1 MVSARLVDC
10 SDTPEEETRKPIPKM
25 MFAAGEEP
33 VGVRVLSYQSPG
45 AIKRI
50 LKTLEA
56 DEVEF
61 IRRSSFGKI
70 VEIGDKPADE
80 NEEKHE
86 LWFRFAGKPVRFSL
100 REFAIVTGLPCGKY
114 PRKSKLKLKE
124 SICEKPYWPSLFGR
138 REVVSVAS
146 VIKML
151 WRRTVKDRE
160 IRIKFSCLAIL
171 ESVLLPT
178 SLKMK
183 ICRDHAEAIENLEE
197 FFSYPWGRLA
207 FDMLVR
213 SIRERDEVAL
223 SQNNIAVKGFALALQ
238 LVMVE
243 AVSSLTE
250 VVQDSCSA
258 SESDSDDDVGDPL
271 WPKKPTLNPAHARNV
286 DKKCVDI
293 VRSIILE
300 DPERPIDES
309 SVTWSDEEE
318 DETVSN
324 MVDLINADF
333 CFRHSMFVGGI
344 TKRDVDR
351 IRESL
356 KPSVKTKKS
365 KQSASPV
372 DVDTGC
378 IASVVMEQVSPQL
391 CVMETNIKEAM
402 KKIDFIE
409 FSVTAIVES
418 MLKKFKDDLVDT
430 VTSMVI
436 SAVGKGQPSADNI
449 TAVNP
454 CAIPH
459 CVSVNDPLR
468 NPVLEANDKCLRNVM
483 EHISDY
489 STPPTSPRNSQNTIP
504 SVVGDAQKA
513 AKPLCPGNH
522 SGAQSAHS
530 QNHSPHVDI
539 TQILVVDKMVAPCIN
554 DMPSFS
560 LGLTQEENMQL
571 EDERLP
577 QERATVS
584 LGDDIVVGDNMDDPQ
599 SSRKSKRQKTVPAA
613 LLHDYQCGPHI
624 LSRMRLSQKVVFVSY
639 EQSEL
644 QRKYANLSKQLNR
657 NIVIDVA
664 GLSISST
671 DIQLLVQ
678 RSRHFPPKVVDILI
692 RLVRLVVL
700 QQPATEG
707 VHNYYFLDSKFASAL
722 SRHYCKFTKSKNKEA
737 YKFPKSLLGF
747 FHDTNGSSLHR
758 RRFYFPLNISQKHWV
773 GICFDTV
780 YGQLTVLDC
789 NFSLFNEEAMEKRL
803 SPFLHMLPY
812 MFRQLCGEIYG
823 EEVLPYTFDRPKSV
837 SQQGDLPE
845 SGLMAVMFMVIHA
858 VYGIDACKSIT
869 SDSLNEEAKC
879 RGIMAFEFKEI
890 L

>member
-56 DEVEF
+56 DE
-61 IRRSSFGKI
+61 
-70 VEIGDKPADE
+70 
-80 NEEKHE
+80 
-86 LWFRFAGKPVRFSL
+86 
-100 REFAIVTGLPCGKY
+100 
-114 PRKSKLKLKE
+114 
-124 SICEKPYWPSLFGR
+124 
-138 REVVSVAS
+138 
-146 VIKML
+146 ML

-160 IRIKFSCLAIL
+160 IRIKFACLAIL

-258 SESDSDDDVGDPL
+258 LESDSDDDVGDPL

-365 KQSASPV
+365 KQSSSPV

-409 FSVTAIVES
+409 SSVTAIVES

-489 STPPTSPRNSQNTIP
+489 STPPTSPRNSQAENTIP

-644 QRKYANLSKQLNR
+644 QRN
-657 NIVIDVA
+657 VIDVA

-707 VHNYYFLDSKFASAL
+707 VHNYYFLDSKFASSL

-858 VYGIDACKSIT
+858 VHGIDACKSIT

-879 RGIMAFEFKEI
+879 AAIMAFEFKEI